1 MGNCVIPFTIPNTLT
16 NNESQTR
23 KARKLEDNLGDCL
36 QHVVDT
42 VGEAPSRLRV
52 EQAIQLARLTGLDPR
67 LYVSDGAHLG
77 VCPHGWW
84 GRCAG
89 LKGGEN
95 GE

>member
-23 KARKLEDNLGDCL
+23 KARNPQDNFGDCL

-52 EQAIQLARLTGLDPR
+52 EQAIHLAVLNGLDPR
-67 LYVSDGAHLG
+67 LCVSDGAHLG
-77 VCPHGWW
+77 VWSPRLVGSLRW
-84 GRCAG
+84 A
-89 LKGGEN
+89 
-95 GE
+95 